1 MIDSRRLPI
10 FPLEGVILLPGMHL
24 PLHVFE
30 PRYRAMV
37 SQVLATDRVIGLVQP
52 RAPELPG
59 YARTP
64 IYDVGGLGRIVDVE
78 ALEDGRFNIVLEG
91 TNLFQVTAEADVTTA
106 FRQVE
111 ADILP
116 VTEEEEPLA
125 PATRAALEQEAR
137 RFAVWLGY
145 RVDWDGVGQLD
156 DVTFVNAIAQ
166 IAPFDAAAKQGLL
179 EAGTVGERAE
189 LEMQLMRFM
198 TSRPESGDDRV
209 TLQ

>member
-1 MIDSRRLPI
+1 MTDTRRFPI

-24 PLHVFE
+24 PLHIFE
-30 PRYRAMV
+30 PRYRALV
-37 SQVLATDRVIGLVQP
+37 SQVLATDRVIGMVQP
-52 RAPELPG
+52 RAPEVRG
-59 YARTP
+59 YARTAV
-64 IYDVGGLGRIVDVE
+64 YDVGGLGRIVDVE

-91 TNLFQVTAEADVTTA
+91 TNLFRMTRELDVTTA
-106 FRQVE
+106 FRQIEAEVLPFVE
-111 ADILP
+111 DD
-116 VTEEEEPLA
+116 EPLA
-125 PATRAALEQEAR
+125 AVTRAALEQEAR

-145 RVDWDGVGQLD
+145 RVDWDSVGQLD

-179 EAGTVGERAE
+179 EAETVGERAE

-198 TSRPESGDDRV
+198 TSRPDPGEDRM